1 MNVLNKYQEAEFL
14 ALSMGASSNKV
25 YYTLYDSLFVDF
37 NFDEY
42 GNGTIEPLGKNVW
55 QLRLY
60 AMRNLKEYYH
70 TKFGEETE

>member
-1 MNVLNKYQEAEFL
+1 MTKYQEAEFL
-14 ALSMGASSNKV
+14 ALSMGATSNKE
-25 YYTLYDSLFVDF
+25 YYTLYDSLFEDF

-42 GNGTIEPLGKNVW
+42 SDKTIEPLGKNYQ

-70 TKFGEETE
+70 TKFYAKTA